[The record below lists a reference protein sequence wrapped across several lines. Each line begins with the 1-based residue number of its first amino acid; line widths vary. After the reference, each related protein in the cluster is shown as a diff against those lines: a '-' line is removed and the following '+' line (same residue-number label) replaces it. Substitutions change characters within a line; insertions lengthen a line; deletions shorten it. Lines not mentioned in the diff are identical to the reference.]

1 MGFPIEPHLEIIGA
15 DRVAIE
21 PEDRHLEDSKKSGPS
36 GFRVWDV
43 LEFRAERHLVSKYC
57 TNRSLDCLCVSVF
70 VIIPS

>member
-36 GFRVWDV
+36 GFRVFWMFWG
-43 LEFRAERHLVSKYC
+43 LGLNALGFRNTA
-57 TNRSLDCLCVSVF
+57 
-70 VIIPS
+70 